1 MLQISVALP
10 NGHAELLSLLPS
22 STVQD
27 VRTAAQQAFGKK
39 HLSLITAKNRALVD
53 FEQTSKEAEMED
65 GECLT
70 ALVLQPQ
77 LAATAP
83 CLCLVV
89 SWR

>member
-1 MLQISVALP
+1 MLQVKVTLLNGNPELLALP
-10 NGHAELLSLLPS
+10 PS

-27 VRTAAQQAFGKK
+27 VRTKAKQVFGKK
-39 HLSLITAKNRALVD
+39 YLKLITAKNRVLVD
-53 FEQTSKEAEMED
+53 FEQTLEEAEIED

-77 LAATAP
+77 LAATRRR
-83 CLCLVV
+83 LCLVV